1 MRKISILHRYIISV
15 FIAVAFIGVVATYFV
30 YAHYENLLDQR
41 KEQLKYQIDIAI
53 SLILQNRKIAK
64 NNGKTI
70 EQADKETLS
79 KIEKIQYG
87 TQGYFYVFEKGI
99 VRYNGLMPHIIG
111 RDLIDIRD
119 ANGDFLIRRQVK
131 EISEKGE
138 SSFRYAWLQRDSQT
152 PVYKV
157 SYNRAIPDTDFWIGT
172 GLYVNDL
179 DATYWSGIRTALLI
193 TIILS
198 VLLASISYLIS
209 QSISG
214 PLYRVRARMLSLAAG
229 DTNTPVPEKD
239 ALDEVG
245 EMARAVEV
253 FRENKKY
260 ARELESINH
269 QIELQALHDPL
280 TGLANR
286 RFFDSHF
293 NKLREESVTKGE
305 SIVLLHI
312 DLDRFKDTNDTMG
325 HAAGDL
331 VLKHTAAILKAN
343 TREQDFIARIGGDEF
358 LIISPTKGNTD
369 QANKLAGNIIRE
381 LSKPLPYEGRFCRF
395 GASIGIAM
403 ERADTVELQ
412 KLIRNADMALYRAK
426 DKGRNRYEFFSE
438 SMEVEITDRNRT
450 VEEFMNGL
458 DLGHLVPFYQPQFNV
473 QTLDV
478 VGVEVLA
485 RWLHPEKGI
494 LTPDKFL
501 SIAEDQRVM
510 GRINQAVAIQAL
522 RDSILLRTS
531 GINLP
536 KIAVNFSLDSL
547 KDPDLL
553 TWLDNLMPFPTEFAM
568 ELIES
573 ISFENCD
580 EIVRDNLMK
589 IKDRGIEIEIDD
601 FGSGHASIL
610 GLLEVKPHRLK
621 IDRKLI
627 EPILESKF
635 HQRLLQSIVEMS
647 TSLGTGII
655 AEGVETYEQLN
666 YLKTTGIQEF
676 QGFALARPMPF
687 SDLKDFLQN
696 ESWRLAA

>member
-1 MRKISILHRYIISV
+1 MRKISILHRYILSV
-15 FIAVAFIGVVATYFV
+15 LVAVAFISVIAVYFV
-30 YAHYENLLDQR
+30 YAHYENMLTQR
-41 KEQLKYQIDIAI
+41 VEQLKYQVDIAI
-53 SLILQNRKIAK
+53 SLIEQNRNLAK
-64 NNGKTI
+64 KTGKKI
-70 EQADKETLS
+70 EQADKETFLQ
-79 KIEKIQYG
+79 IEKIRYG
-87 TQGYFYVFEKGI
+87 TQGYFYIFEKGV
-99 VRYNGLMPHIIG
+99 VRYHGVMPHIVG
-111 RDLIDIRD
+111 RDLIGIRD
-119 ANGDFLIRRQVK
+119 AKGIFLIRRQVE
-131 EISEKGE
+131 EIAKKGE
-138 SSFRYAWLQRDSQT
+138 SSFRYAWLQRNSQT

-157 SYNRAIPDTDFWIGT
+157 SYNRGIPGTNFWIGT

-179 DATYWSGIRTALLI
+179 DEAYWRGIRRAIYI
-193 TIILS
+193 TILLS
-198 VLLASISYLIS
+198 VLLASISYMIS
-209 QSISG
+209 QSITG
-214 PLYRVRARMLSLAAG
+214 PLYRVRTRMLSLAAG
-229 DTNTPVPEKD
+229 DTRSPVPEKNS
-239 ALDEVG
+239 LDEVG

-260 ARELESINH
+260 ARELENINH
-269 QIELQALHDPL
+269 QIEQQALHDPL

-293 NKLREESVTKGE
+293 NQLREKCAREGE

-312 DLDRFKDTNDTMG
+312 DLDRFKDTNDSMG

-331 VLKHTAAILKAN
+331 VLKHTAGILKAN
-343 TREQDFIARIGGDEF
+343 TRENDFIARVGGDEF
-358 LIISPTKGNTD
+358 LIISNTRNGETE
-369 QANKLAGNIIRE
+369 ANGLARNIIRA
-381 LSKPLPYEGRFCRF
+381 LSEPLPYEGRFCRF

-403 ERADTVELQ
+403 EKAESVELQ
-412 KLIRNADMALYRAK
+412 RLIRNADMALYRAK
-426 DKGRNRYEFFSE
+426 DKGRNRYEFFSKT
-438 SMEVEITDRNRT
+438 MELEVTDRNRT
-450 VEEFMNGL
+450 IEEFMNGL
-458 DLGHLVPFYQPQFNV
+458 DMGHLVPFYQPQFDV
-473 QTLDV
+473 QTLDI

-501 SIAEDQRVM
+501 SIAEDQKVM
-510 GRINQAVAIQAL
+510 GRINQAVTIQAL
-522 RDSILLRTS
+522 RDGILLRNA

-553 TWLDNLMPFPTEFAM
+553 SWLDNLMPFPTEFAM

-580 EIVRDNLMK
+580 EIVRDNLMM

-627 EPILESKF
+627 EPILESTF
-635 HQRLLQSIVEMS
+635 HKKLLKSIVEMS
-647 TSLGTGII
+647 ASLGTGII
-655 AEGVETYEQLN
+655 AEGVETIEQLH
-666 YLKTTGIQEF
+666 YLKTTGVHAF

-687 SDLKDFLQN
+687 SELKTFLQD
-696 ESWRLAA
+696 EVWKQAA